1 MFDETDDEN
10 KKVDENIKI
19 LPYTKNRMKIVRGNR
34 YFILDPN
41 RYDINNLMMLID
53 LKKINKIEEE
63 FEKYPDGLDRL
74 TFIKLMKKEIPFNA
88 SDPYDEINLVY
99 GLYKLFCETD
109 LSGDGIM
116 QWSEFTQFMIDR
128 VEGEDDNADPNDTEG
143 MKEKEMIKY
152 KRYMVSEKVKDYN
165 IHKKDVIS
173 AIYYQKIDKMF
184 IAEYNSKILKIY
196 NPKNGRCD
204 KVFDIENYFQKK
216 ILDEQQSNKSGNKKK
231 QKFKIENVKSLTFS
245 VLSMFYA
252 NNILALCL
260 SNNKIAFFTFTPD
273 LNGECIYELLTNPL
287 QKRIWYLRDN
297 DIWVSTGRKLE
308 TDKYYYLYEL
318 DIDFEKDGD
327 KINCLYNQGHWHRN
341 VFFDNSIIDSK
352 NPIYNKGHQDEI
364 LDVIEISKP
373 PLILTA
379 CMDGKIRLFNINEK
393 EFLKVWRTYDGGVKT
408 LAYNPN
414 IDTNGLILS
423 TGFEYNINIFA
434 TDLSLDDAFKG
445 KLEGHS
451 APVVCV
457 KFLADSY
464 MCVSV
469 DEDAVVKIWDVRQR
483 QCLQTL
489 QVEQRKLVINQLLY
503 IKKYNRF
510 VIYGNKMIFYDQK
523 YRESEIS
530 KANKEQNEINYPIQ
544 CEFNKYHMHFFV
556 ATLKDIRIYSSV
568 NGNLLYVF
576 KKFLEQERFDNETK
590 IHCFCFDYQYRLLYI
605 GFSNGTV
612 QQFNAGNGSLIKP
625 INEYEVERDGIS
637 TIKTHHT
644 KDITS
649 MFVFWNLPG
658 TQDEDY
664 ILVTTSL
671 DSIINMYNEKD
682 PEQSVKL
689 RGIYGSHNIGNKK
702 NEILCMDF
710 SRRYNNFATGSVE
723 GIVNIWNFEL
733 TKMEETC
740 YIRNYRNYNA
750 IVLKF
755 LDPFPALAV
764 GYSNGSIFLWGTNP
778 HPQLNGQ
785 CFFRTMNYFRKESG
799 FVPNPISSFLFFYHQ
814 FGKLD
819 DKKAKYVEEFLSNP
833 PEDISFDDDLLN
845 YDNSN
850 EEIKNPKS
858 YLLIGDD
865 KGFLKIINLLPIF
878 KKYKIEIMEEKT
890 ILSTFNILKTE
901 ELHAETSLIHN
912 LQKEKKFMG
921 PFYSVYPNLIIFE
934 SKIHSEEIVHLTKV
948 DEPFSII
955 SVSKDRK
962 VKIWDMNMEIIG
974 EIYTGINNINLSPWK
989 FKLDWETLKKE
1000 EMKEFIQI
1008 ADEVNVDFS
1017 MLKNYNKNAPI
1028 PPEDLEEEKNDKK
1041 ILFKTQIPIK
1051 KKRFIKIEPKKIKNN
1066 IIEDDEIL
1074 NESYEGRFIQ
1084 EMKKKIDEDFSPHG
1098 EDIGM
1103 NEMSRNV
1110 IDSVASGKDILELFQ
1125 SPLHKKTKNSS
1136 TTLPK
1141 VSSSINLR
1149 DNPND
1154 RKELFIEKFIK
1165 KNDDNIK
1172 DSLILPL
1179 IKHEFKSNENV
1190 KFRQGET
1197 EKILAFEYYQNSY
1210 KECCRIHSKEEGIS
1224 GLRANYRLMWN
1235 FVDGYGKRKK
1245 KKKISNKKN
1254 PLNYK

>member
-1 MFDETDDEN
+1 MFDYETDDEKPKIN
-10 KKVDENIKI
+10 EDIKI
-19 LPYTKNRMKIVRGNR
+19 IPYTKNRMKIVRGNR
-34 YFILDPN
+34 FFILDPN

-74 TFIKLMKKEIPFNA
+74 TFIKLMKKELPTNL

-128 VEGEDDNADPNDTEG
+128 VEGENDSSDPNDTEG

-152 KRYMVSEKVKDYN
+152 KRYMISEKVKDYT

-173 AIYYQKIDKMF
+173 AIYYPKIDKII

-196 NPKNGRCD
+196 NPKNGKCD
-204 KVFDIENYFQKK
+204 MIFDIENYFQKK
-216 ILDEQQSNKSGNKKK
+216 MLEEQQNKKSGVKKK

-245 VLSMFYA
+245 VLSMFMSPI
-252 NNILALCL
+252 NILALCL
-260 SNNKIAFFTFTPD
+260 SNNKIAFFTFSTD
-273 LNGECIYELLTNPL
+273 LHAECVYELSTNPL
-287 QKRIWYLRDN
+287 QKRIWYLKDH

-308 TDKYYYLYEL
+308 NERYYYLYEL

-327 KINCLYNQGHWHRN
+327 RIKCLYNQGHWHRN
-341 VFFDNSIIDSK
+341 VFFE
-352 NPIYNKGHQDEI
+352 NPIDYKSPNYGKGHQEEI
-364 LDVIEISKP
+364 FDVIETSKP
-373 PLILTA
+373 SLILTA
-379 CMDGKIRLFNINEK
+379 CMDGKIRLFNLNEND
-393 EFLKVWRTYDGGVKT
+393 FLKVWRTEGGVRT

-423 TGFEYNINIFA
+423 TGFEYHINIYS
-434 TDLSLDDAFKG
+434 TDLSLDDSFKG

-451 APVVCV
+451 APIICV

-469 DEDAVVKIWDVRQR
+469 DEDAIVKIWDAKQR

-489 QVEQRKLVINQLLY
+489 QVEQKKIIVNQLLY

-510 VIYGNKMIFYDQK
+510 VIYGNKMIYYDQK

-530 KANKEQNEINYPIQ
+530 KVSKEKNEINYPIK
-544 CEFNKYHMHFFV
+544 CEFNKYHMNFYV
-556 ATLKDIRIYSSV
+556 ATLKDIRVYSSV
-568 NGNLLYVF
+568 NGNLIYVF

-590 IHCFCFDYQYRLLYI
+590 IRCFCFDYQYRLLYL

-644 KDITS
+644 KDVNS

-658 TQDEDY
+658 TANEDY
-664 ILVTTSL
+664 ILVTTGL

-682 PEQSVKL
+682 PEESVKL
-689 RGIYGSHNIGNKK
+689 RGIYNSHNIGDKK

-710 SRRYNNFATGSVE
+710 SRRYNNFATGSVD
-723 GIVNIWNFEL
+723 GIVNLWNFEL

-740 YIRNYRNYNA
+740 YIQNYRNYNA
-750 IVLKF
+750 VELKF
-755 LDPFPALAV
+755 LDPFPVLAV
-764 GYSNGSIFLWGTNP
+764 AYSNGSIFLWGTKPNIE
-778 HPQLNGQ
+778 LNGQ
-785 CFFRTMNYFRKESG
+785 CFFRTMHYFHKESG
-799 FVPNPISSFLFFYHQ
+799 FVQNPISSLLFFHHK
-814 FGKLD
+814 FGNLEN
-819 DKKAKYVEEFLSNP
+819 KKVKYANDFLTNP
-833 PEDISFDDDLLN
+833 PEDISFDDDLLK
-845 YDNSN
+845 YVPDNKEDN
-850 EEIKNPKS
+850 NKS
-858 YLLIGDD
+858 YLIIGDD
-865 KGFLKIINLLPIF
+865 KGFLKLVDLLPIF
-878 KKYKIEIMEEKT
+878 KKYQVEIMEESKVQ
-890 ILSTFNILKTE
+890 STFNILKTE
-901 ELHAETSLIHN
+901 EVHAETSLIHN

-921 PFYSVYPNLIIFE
+921 PFYAVYPNLVIYE
-934 SKIHSEEIVHLTKV
+934 SKIHNEEIIYLSKV
-948 DEPFSII
+948 DEPFSLI
-955 SVSKDRK
+955 SVAKDRR
-962 VKIWDMNMEIIG
+962 VKIWDKNMDIIG
-974 EIYTGINNINLSPWK
+974 EIYTGINNITIAPWK

-1000 EMKEFIQI
+1000 EMQEFLKI
-1008 ADEVNVDFS
+1008 ADEVEVDFS

-1028 PPEDLEEEKNDKK
+1028 PAEDMEEEKNDKRN
-1041 ILFKTQIPIK
+1041 LFKTQIPIK
-1051 KKRFIKIEPKKIKNN
+1051 KKRFKKIEPKKEKFKVFEDDN
-1066 IIEDDEIL
+1066 II

-1084 EMKKKIDEDFSPHG
+1084 EMKKKIDEDFCPHG
-1098 EDIGM
+1098 EEIGM

-1110 IDSVASGKDILELFQ
+1110 IDSVANGKDISELFQ
-1125 SPLHKKTKNSS
+1125 NPIHKKAKSTHSILPKLNSS
-1136 TTLPK
+1136 
-1141 VSSSINLR
+1141 SNIN
-1149 DNPND
+1149 NQND

-1165 KNDDNIK
+1165 KSDDNVK

-1179 IKHEFKSNENV
+1179 VKHEFKSNENV
-1190 KFRQGET
+1190 KFKQGET

-1210 KECCRIHSKEEGIS
+1210 KECFRIHSKEEGIT
-1224 GLRANYRLMWN
+1224 GLRANYKIMWD
-1235 FVDGYGKRKK
+1235 FVNGYSKRRRK
-1245 KKKISNKKN
+1245 NKN
-1254 PLNYK
+1254 N